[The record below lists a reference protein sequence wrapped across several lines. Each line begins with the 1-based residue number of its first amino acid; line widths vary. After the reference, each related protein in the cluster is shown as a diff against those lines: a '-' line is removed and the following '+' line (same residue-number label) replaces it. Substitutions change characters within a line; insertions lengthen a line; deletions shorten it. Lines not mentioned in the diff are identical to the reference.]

1 MRLSP
6 WPRARRWQLS
16 AVRDRASAHSSVVL
30 CVWVSRCA
38 RPRAA
43 DYYGYAEAEDSHH
56 KRGAGSGCFRVYS
69 E

>member
-1 MRLSP
+1 MC
-6 WPRARRWQLS
+6 A
-16 AVRDRASAHSSVVL
+16 VL
-30 CVWVSRCA
+30 CVEVSRCA